1 MSTSTAT
8 AAHGAYATGVGE
20 AYLELLDYRRR
31 VTDLYAAMRAVLPSD
46 PREAHARWRSGRDE
60 LFGSHPQSAL
70 PAHERAKFA
79 GLAYR
84 EYDPAFAFTAAVRPL
99 PQERYDVGTSTGD
112 VIPFVRFGAVDLP
125 VGTLEVYW
133 LDAYSGG
140 VFLPFRD
147 GTSGRTTYGGGRYL
161 LDTAKGAD
169 LGRSS
174 RSPDELD
181 ELVLDF
187 NFAYHPSCHY
197 DPQWVCP
204 LAPPANR
211 LEVAIE
217 AGELTYP
224 GASAHELQWCTP
236 S

>member
-1 MSTSTAT
+1 MD
-8 AAHGAYATGVGE
+8 E
-20 AYLELLDYRRR
+20 RYLELLDYRRR
-31 VTDLYAAMRAVLPSD
+31 VNTLYAEVRALLADD
-46 PREAHARWRSGRDE
+46 PVAAHRSWRTDRDR
-60 LFGSHPQSAL
+60 LFGTHAQSAL
-70 PAHERAKFA
+70 PQHERAKFT
-79 GLAYR
+79 GLAYV
-84 EYDPAFAFTAAVRPL
+84 EYDPAFAFSASVRPL
-99 PQERYDVGTSTGD
+99 PHERYDVGTSTGD

-125 VGTLEVYW
+125 VGTLEVFW
-133 LDAYSGG
+133 LDAYGGG

-147 GTSGRTTYGGGRYL
+147 ATAGTTTYGGGRYL

-169 LGRSS
+169 LGGDGGTLR
-174 RSPDELD
+174 
-181 ELVLDF
+181 LDF

-211 LEVAIE
+211 LAVAIE

-224 GASAHELQWCTP
+224 GASAHELQWRVP